1 MFLGEYKHTLDKKGR
16 IIIPSRFRQELGD
29 SFIITCGFEKCLTI
43 YPMDRWEEIS
53 DKISNL
59 PFVDRNV
66 RSFIRLIY
74 SKAVEVSLDKLGRI
88 VIPQNLRE
96 YASLDKDA
104 VINGILDNIEVWDK
118 SIWEEYANKASD
130 DFEDQA
136 QKLTDIF

>member
-16 IIIPSRFRQELGD
+16 VIIPSRFRQELGD
-29 SFIITCGFEKCLTI
+29 TFIITCGFEKCLTI
-43 YPMDRWEEIS
+43 YPMDKWEEIS

-88 VIPQNLRE
+88 VVPQNLRE

-118 SIWEEYANKASD
+118 QTWEEYSNKASD

>member
-16 IIIPSRFRQELGD
+16 VIIPSRFRQELGD

-43 YPMDRWEEIS
+43 YPMDKWEEIS

-118 SIWEEYANKASD
+118 TTWEEYANKASD